1 MTHYKNPLLNKSGE
15 GHIDTGIKIIIG
27 IVIGA
32 LILGGLY
39 ALFDNL
45 VMPKLNAKVQDMMHY
60 EEGASAY
67 RYGATLSSLQ
77 YSYDGSTWLS
87 SEIPELDENA
97 SVKKILNTSE
107 KDFSLALVYDSKNVY
122 ILKTEDNG
130 AHWSI
135 AYNAGKF
142 TLDGKRVDYS
152 LYQNPTGTFG
162 MVVKVYDA
170 PTGTS
175 AIGHLYKSTD
185 GRSWQRDGLP
195 MVFF

>member
-1 MTHYKNPLLNKSGE
+1 MKGIHFLRNKSGE

-60 EEGASAY
+60 EEGASSY

-77 YSYDGSTWLS
+77 YSYDGSTWMS

-97 SVKKILNTSE
+97 SVKKVLNTSE
-107 KDFSLALVYDSKNVY
+107 RDFSLALVYDSKNVY

-142 TLDGKRVDYS
+142 TLDGKRVEYS

-162 MVVKVYDA
+162 MLVKVYDA

-195 MVFF
+195 IVFF

>member
-1 MTHYKNPLLNKSGE
+1 MTHYKNSLLNKSGE

-97 SVKKILNTSE
+97 SVKKVLNTSE
-107 KDFSLALVYDSKNVY
+107 EDFSLALVYDSKNVY

-195 MVFF
+195 IVFF

>member
-1 MTHYKNPLLNKSGE
+1 MTHYKNSLLNKSGE

-27 IVIGA
+27 IVVGA

>member
-1 MTHYKNPLLNKSGE
+1 MTHYKNSLLNKSGE

-67 RYGATLSSLQ
+67 KYGATLSSLQ

-97 SVKKILNTSE
+97 SVKKVLNTSE
-107 KDFSLALVYDSKNVY
+107 EDFSLALVYDSKNVY

-195 MVFF
+195 IVFF

>member
-1 MTHYKNPLLNKSGE
+1 MTHYKNSLLNKSGE

-97 SVKKILNTSE
+97 SVKKVLNTSE
-107 KDFSLALVYDSKNVY
+107 KDCTCLRF
-122 ILKTEDNG
+122 
-130 AHWSI
+130 
-135 AYNAGKF
+135 
-142 TLDGKRVDYS
+142 
-152 LYQNPTGTFG
+152 
-162 MVVKVYDA
+162 
-170 PTGTS
+170 
-175 AIGHLYKSTD
+175 
-185 GRSWQRDGLP
+185 
-195 MVFF
+195 

>member
-1 MTHYKNPLLNKSGE
+1 MTHYKNSLLNNSGE

-27 IVIGA
+27 IVVGA

-195 MVFF
+195 IVFF

>member
-1 MTHYKNPLLNKSGE
+1 MKGIHFLRNKSGE

-97 SVKKILNTSE
+97 SVKKVLNTSE

-142 TLDGKRVDYS
+142 SLDGKRVEYS
-152 LYQNPTGTFG
+152 LYQNQTGTFG
-162 MVVKVYDA
+162 MMVKVYDA

-175 AIGHLYKSTD
+175 AIGNLYKSTD

>member
-1 MTHYKNPLLNKSGE
+1 MTHYKNSLLNKSGE

-27 IVIGA
+27 IVVGA

-97 SVKKILNTSE
+97 SVKKVLNTSE

-142 TLDGKRVDYS
+142 SLDGKRVEYS
-152 LYQNPTGTFG
+152 LYQNQTGTFG

-195 MVFF
+195 LVFF

>member
-1 MTHYKNPLLNKSGE
+1 MTHYKNSLLNKSGE

-27 IVIGA
+27 IVVGA

-97 SVKKILNTSE
+97 SVKKVLNTSE

-142 TLDGKRVDYS
+142 SLDGKRVEYS

-195 MVFF
+195 IVFF

>member
-1 MTHYKNPLLNKSGE
+1 MTHYNNSLLNKSGE

-60 EEGASAY
+60 EEGASSY

-77 YSYDGSTWLS
+77 YSYDGSTWMS

-97 SVKKILNTSE
+97 SVKKVLNTSE
-107 KDFSLALVYDSKNVY
+107 RDFSLALVYDSKNVY

-142 TLDGKRVDYS
+142 TLDGKRVEYS

-162 MVVKVYDA
+162 MLVKVYIL
-170 PTGTS
+170 S
-175 AIGHLYKSTD
+175 A
-185 GRSWQRDGLP
+185 
-195 MVFF
+195 FC

>member
-1 MTHYKNPLLNKSGE
+1 MTHYKNSLLNKSGE

-27 IVIGA
+27 IVVGA

-97 SVKKILNTSE
+97 SVKKVLNTSE

-142 TLDGKRVDYS
+142 SLDGKRVEYS
-152 LYQNPTGTFG
+152 LYQNQTGTFG
-162 MVVKVYDA
+162 MMVKVYDA

-195 MVFF
+195 IVFF

>member
-1 MTHYKNPLLNKSGE
+1 MTHYKNSLLNNSGE

-97 SVKKILNTSE
+97 SVKKVLNTSE
-107 KDFSLALVYDSKNVY
+107 EDFSLALVYDSKNVY

-162 MVVKVYDA
+162 MLVKVYDA

-195 MVFF
+195 LVFF

>member
-1 MTHYKNPLLNKSGE
+1 MTHYKNSLLNNSGE

-97 SVKKILNTSE
+97 SVKKVLNTSE
-107 KDFSLALVYDSKNVY
+107 RDFSLALVYDSKNVY

-142 TLDGKRVDYS
+142 TLDGKRVEYS

-162 MVVKVYDA
+162 VLVKVYDA

-195 MVFF
+195 LVFF

>member
-1 MTHYKNPLLNKSGE
+1 MKGIHFLRNKSGE

-97 SVKKILNTSE
+97 SVKKVLNTSE

-142 TLDGKRVDYS
+142 SLDGKRVEYS
-152 LYQNPTGTFG
+152 LYQNQTGTFG
-162 MVVKVYDA
+162 MMVKVYDA

-175 AIGHLYKSTD
+175 AIGNLYKSTD

-195 MVFF
+195 LVFF

>member
-1 MTHYKNPLLNKSGE
+1 MTHYKNSLLNNSGE

-97 SVKKILNTSE
+97 SVKKVLNTSE
-107 KDFSLALVYDSKNVY
+107 RDFSLALVYDSKNVY

-142 TLDGKRVDYS
+142 TLDGKRVEYS

-162 MVVKVYDA
+162 MLVKVYDA

-195 MVFF
+195 IVFF

>member
-1 MTHYKNPLLNKSGE
+1 MTHYKNSLLNKSGE

-97 SVKKILNTSE
+97 SVKKLLNTSE

-185 GRSWQRDGLP
+185 GRSWKRDGLP

>member
-1 MTHYKNPLLNKSGE
+1 MTHYKNTLLNKSGE

>member
-1 MTHYKNPLLNKSGE
+1 MTHYKNSLLNKSGE

-195 MVFF
+195 IVFF

>member
-1 MTHYKNPLLNKSGE
+1 MTHYKNSLLNKSGE

-97 SVKKILNTSE
+97 SVKKVLNTSE

-142 TLDGKRVDYS
+142 SLDGKRVEYS

-162 MVVKVYDA
+162 MMVKVYRA
-170 PTGTS
+170 STGTS
-175 AIGHLYKSTD
+175 AAGNLYKSTD

>member
-1 MTHYKNPLLNKSGE
+1 MTHYKNSLLNKSGE

-27 IVIGA
+27 IVIGS

-195 MVFF
+195 LVFF

>member
-1 MTHYKNPLLNKSGE
+1 MKGIHYLRNKSGE

-97 SVKKILNTSE
+97 SVKKVLNTSE
-107 KDFSLALVYDSKNVY
+107 RDFSLALVYDSKNVY

-195 MVFF
+195 IVFF

>member
-1 MTHYKNPLLNKSGE
+1 MTHYNNSLLNKSGE

-97 SVKKILNTSE
+97 SVKKVLNTSE
-107 KDFSLALVYDSKNVY
+107 RDFSLALVYDSKNVY

-142 TLDGKRVDYS
+142 TLDGKRVEYS

-195 MVFF
+195 IVFF

>member
-1 MTHYKNPLLNKSGE
+1 MTHYKNTLLNKSGE

-77 YSYDGSTWLS
+77 YSYDGSTWMS

-142 TLDGKRVDYS
+142 SLDGKRVEYS

-162 MVVKVYDA
+162 MMVKVYRA
-170 PTGTS
+170 STGTS
-175 AIGHLYKSTD
+175 AAGNLYKSTD

-195 MVFF
+195 IVFF

>member
-1 MTHYKNPLLNKSGE
+1 MTHYNNSLLNKSGE

-97 SVKKILNTSE
+97 SVKKVLNTSE
-107 KDFSLALVYDSKNVY
+107 RDFSLALVYDSKNVY

-142 TLDGKRVDYS
+142 TLDGKRVEYS

-162 MVVKVYDA
+162 MLVKVYDA

-195 MVFF
+195 IVFF

>member
-1 MTHYKNPLLNKSGE
+1 MTHYNNSLLNKSGE

-97 SVKKILNTSE
+97 SVKKVLNTSE
-107 KDFSLALVYDSKNVY
+107 RDFSLALVYDSKNVY

-142 TLDGKRVDYS
+142 TLDGKRVEYS

-162 MVVKVYDA
+162 MLVNVYDA

>member
-1 MTHYKNPLLNKSGE
+1 MTHYKNSLLNKSGE

-67 RYGATLSSLQ
+67 KYGATLSSLQ

-97 SVKKILNTSE
+97 SVKKVLNTSE
-107 KDFSLALVYDSKNVY
+107 EDFSLALVYDSKNVY

-142 TLDGKRVDYS
+142 SLDGKRVEYS

-162 MVVKVYDA
+162 MLVKVYDA

-195 MVFF
+195 IVFF

>member
-1 MTHYKNPLLNKSGE
+1 MTHYNNSLLNKSGE

-162 MVVKVYDA
+162 MLVKVYDA

-195 MVFF
+195 IVFF

>member
-1 MTHYKNPLLNKSGE
+1 MTHYKNSLLNKSGE

-135 AYNAGKF
+135 AYNAGKL

>member
-1 MTHYKNPLLNKSGE
+1 MTHYKNTLLNKSGE

-27 IVIGA
+27 IVIGT

-97 SVKKILNTSE
+97 SVKKVLNTSE
-107 KDFSLALVYDSKNVY
+107 EDFSLALVYDSKNVY

-195 MVFF
+195 LVFF

>member
-1 MTHYKNPLLNKSGE
+1 MTHYKNSLLNKSGE

-67 RYGATLSSLQ
+67 KYGATLSSLQ

-97 SVKKILNTSE
+97 SVKKVLNTSE
-107 KDFSLALVYDSKNVY
+107 RDFSLALVYDSKNVY

-142 TLDGKRVDYS
+142 SLDGKRVEYS

-162 MVVKVYDA
+162 MLVKVYDA

-195 MVFF
+195 IVFF

>member
-1 MTHYKNPLLNKSGE
+1 MTHYNNSLLNKSGE

-27 IVIGA
+27 IVVGA

-97 SVKKILNTSE
+97 SVKKVLNTSE

-142 TLDGKRVDYS
+142 SLDGKRVEYS

-195 MVFF
+195 IVFF

>member
-1 MTHYKNPLLNKSGE
+1 MKGIHYLKNKSGE

-97 SVKKILNTSE
+97 SVKKVLNTSE

-130 AHWSI
+130 AHWAI

-142 TLDGKRVDYS
+142 SLDGKRVEYS
-152 LYQNPTGTFG
+152 LYQNQTGTFG
-162 MVVKVYDA
+162 MMVKVYDA

-175 AIGHLYKSTD
+175 AIGNLYKSTD

-195 MVFF
+195 LVFF

>member
-1 MTHYKNPLLNKSGE
+1 MTHYKNSLLNKSGE

-97 SVKKILNTSE
+97 SVKKVLNTSE
-107 KDFSLALVYDSKNVY
+107 RDFSLALVYDSKNVY

-142 TLDGKRVDYS
+142 SLDGKRVEYS

-162 MVVKVYDA
+162 MLVKVYDA

-195 MVFF
+195 IVFF

>member
-1 MTHYKNPLLNKSGE
+1 MTHYKNSLLNKSGE

-27 IVIGA
+27 IVIGS

-97 SVKKILNTSE
+97 SVKKVLNTSE

-130 AHWSI
+130 AHWAI

-142 TLDGKRVDYS
+142 SLDGKRVEYS
-152 LYQNPTGTFG
+152 LYQNQTGTFG
-162 MVVKVYDA
+162 MMVKVYDA

-175 AIGHLYKSTD
+175 AAGHLYKSTD

-195 MVFF
+195 IDFF

>member
-1 MTHYKNPLLNKSGE
+1 MTHYNNSLLNKSGE

-27 IVIGA
+27 IVVGT

-97 SVKKILNTSE
+97 SVKKVLNTSE
-107 KDFSLALVYDSKNVY
+107 RDFSLALVYDSKNVY

-195 MVFF
+195 IVFF

>member
-1 MTHYKNPLLNKSGE
+1 MTHYKNSLLNKSGE

-67 RYGATLSSLQ
+67 KYGATLSSLQ

-97 SVKKILNTSE
+97 SVKKVLNTSE
-107 KDFSLALVYDSKNVY
+107 RDFSLALVYDSKNVY

-142 TLDGKRVDYS
+142 TLDGKRVEYS

-162 MVVKVYDA
+162 MLVKVYDA

-195 MVFF
+195 IVFF

>member
-1 MTHYKNPLLNKSGE
+1 MKGIHYLKNKSGE

-39 ALFDNL
+39 ALFDNV

-97 SVKKILNTSE
+97 SVKKVLNTSE

-142 TLDGKRVDYS
+142 SLDGKRVEYS
-152 LYQNPTGTFG
+152 LYQNQTGTFG
-162 MVVKVYDA
+162 MMVKVYDA

-175 AIGHLYKSTD
+175 AIGNLYKSTD

-195 MVFF
+195 LVFF

>member
-1 MTHYKNPLLNKSGE
+1 MTHYNNSLLNKSGE

-27 IVIGA
+27 IVIGS

-142 TLDGKRVDYS
+142 SLDGKRVEYS

-195 MVFF
+195 LVFF

>member
-1 MTHYKNPLLNKSGE
+1 MTHYKNSLLNNSGE

-97 SVKKILNTSE
+97 SVKKVLNTSE

-142 TLDGKRVDYS
+142 SLDGKRVEYS
-152 LYQNPTGTFG
+152 LYQNQTGTFG
-162 MVVKVYDA
+162 MLVKVYDA

-195 MVFF
+195 IVFF